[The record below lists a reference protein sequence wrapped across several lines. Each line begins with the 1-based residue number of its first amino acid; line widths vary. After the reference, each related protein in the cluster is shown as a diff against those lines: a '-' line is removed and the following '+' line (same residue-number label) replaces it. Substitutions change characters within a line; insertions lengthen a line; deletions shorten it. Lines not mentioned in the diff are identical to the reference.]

1 MSIHLLMKM
10 QGYLANECMLSF
22 RGYRSKREAMGLN
35 LQIPAAMQQQQQNGA
50 KDDKSKGN
58 DVTEASNDIQHNK
71 NSPLSPD
78 TRWNDALS
86 SGGLQRM
93 NSEQLQNKNDAK
105 SRWQRTGFYAERI
118 TGYDGRG
125 SGGGGSKKGE
135 QEDGADQSA
144 GAKAAAIAPNK
155 QMWAWFHVTIRLL
168 GNYLRRTDDKDCFFI
183 LP

>member
-1 MSIHLLMKM
+1 MLHLQLTI
-10 QGYLANECMLSF
+10 NT

-35 LQIPAAMQQQQQNGA
+35 LQIPAAMQQQQQQNGT
-50 KDDKSKGN
+50 KDGKSTGNDDK
-58 DVTEASNDIQHNK
+58 EASNDIQHNK
-71 NSPLSPD
+71 NSPLSPN

-125 SGGGGSKKGE
+125 GGGKKGE

-155 QMWAWFHVTIRLL
+155 QMWAFLQNFT
-168 GNYLRRTDDKDCFFI
+168 
-183 LP
+183 